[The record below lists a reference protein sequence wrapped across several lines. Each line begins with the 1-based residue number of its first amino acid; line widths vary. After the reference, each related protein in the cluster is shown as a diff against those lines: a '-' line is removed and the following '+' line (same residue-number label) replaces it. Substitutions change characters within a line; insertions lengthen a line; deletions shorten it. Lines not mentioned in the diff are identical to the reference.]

1 MFNVKDKRI
10 PKKQSGIVQ
19 TSCKWKMEKG
29 CSQRDLWRLKLGEA
43 SFIGLGVQGDGN
55 FNNRSGEDYS
65 YQ

>member
-1 MFNVKDKRI
+1 
-10 PKKQSGIVQ
+10 
-19 TSCKWKMEKG
+19 MEKG